1 MRCALVLVGLLS
13 WWPAVASASPRDDF
27 LLCRNVI
34 AVAEHSTTI
43 PERLLSAIAV
53 VESGRRDP
61 GTGSVAPWPWTINVE
76 GVGHV
81 YDSKAAAIAA
91 VQEFQ
96 ARGVRSIDVGC
107 MQINLLA
114 HPSAFGSLDEAFDP
128 VANARY
134 AARFL
139 SQLYQQTGTWLRA
152 TAGYHSLT
160 PEIGDDY
167 ARKVLAAWPK
177 EREVSSEPPDLCR
190 DRWNGLCPVGSPA
203 AGWHGRTRVAVARP
217 GRCFRARSRRPQLG
231 RLSRS
236 SHPTDDGNRPVS
248 TLLTAGCQLSGQTP
262 RPWP

>member
-91 VQEFQ
+91 VQDFQ

-128 VANARY
+128 AANARY

-160 PEIGDDY
+160 PEIGDEY

-177 EREVSSEPPDLCR
+177 EREVSSEPPVSAAA
-190 DRWNGLCPVGSPA
+190 VGTASLPLAALPPGGTAGHVLLLPGPAVASAPA
-203 AGWHGRTRVAVARP
+203 AAGRSLADYRAAPTRLTMAI
-217 GRCFRARSRRPQLG
+217 GLFRRF
-231 RLSRS
+231 
-236 SHPTDDGNRPVS
+236 
-248 TLLTAGCQLSGQTP
+248 
-262 RPWP
+262 